1 MDPRGAPRHR
11 VVLVR
16 EWDRQM
22 GGSGCCGR
30 LSSDVV
36 GELTGGCPA
45 EADDPYAHARAD
57 MARTG
62 AVYRALR
69 ERFADDELEIVVTDP
84 RNTAWLVPAIWRAA
98 RRRGL
103 PVCAALQQVN
113 AATAACAVT
122 CDGVVVVTDPEPDEA
137 VAAVAADLAARR

>member
-1 MDPRGAPRHR
+1 MDSTGSDRHQ

-22 GGSGCCGR
+22 GDSGCCGR

-36 GELTGGCPA
+36 GELTGSCTTTG
-45 EADDPYAHARAD
+45 EDPYAHVRAD
-57 MARTG
+57 MARMG

-69 ERFADDELEIVVTDP
+69 ERFGDDEIEIVVTDP

-103 PVCAALQQVN
+103 PVRDAVRQVN
-113 AATAACAVT
+113 AATAACTVT
-122 CDGVVVVTDPEPDEA
+122 CDGVVVATDPEPAEA
-137 VAAVAADLAARR
+137 VAAVVTDLASRR